1 LGHSPDS
8 QYIGIDE
15 LSSYGVTDVTAFS
28 PTVWRFRFGHERRS
42 ALQRFIDL
50 EEPALVRETAEANW
64 LRGARYRLEQALDP
78 WVSERPRHRLWISTV
93 SEFLDLLRAH
103 YARPTWIFT
112 NGRSCVSYA
121 VVRGRLPREPRERV
135 GTLALYPS
143 LQAYLDLSSGDVY
156 ALQPSQ
162 VEICSDEQEAEIGA
176 WQFLSRVSVQTVTLA
191 RGAERTTAL
200 FFEMTSHADRARGH
214 HAYMAYVSAG
224 PVRLCDRPY
233 RMLNVFSADGF
244 RVHACATCRYFR
256 FSAMSRE
263 ASGDESGYCMI
274 SSMNPAA
281 VDRADPAGEH
291 VAACV
296 SVFDCCRH
304 YEFIEDSDRHPPVLL
319 SPEQRIEWLKARR
332 ATRDLMP

>member
-1 LGHSPDS
+1 MGPSPDS

-28 PTVWRFRFGHERRS
+28 PTVWRFRFGHDRRS
-42 ALQRFIDL
+42 ALQRFTDP
-50 EEPALVRETAEANW
+50 EERALVPEAEEAHW
-64 LRGARYRLEQALDP
+64 SRSERYRLEQALDP

-93 SEFLDLLRAH
+93 SEFLDLHRAH

-112 NGRSCVSYA
+112 NGRSCASYA

-143 LQAYLDLSSGDVY
+143 LQAYLDVRIDDVCV
-156 ALQPSQ
+156 LHPSQ
-162 VEICSDEQEAEIGA
+162 VQICSDEQEAEIGA

-191 RGAERTTAL
+191 RGSERTTAL
-200 FFEMTSHADRARGH
+200 FFEMTSRVERARGDL
-214 HAYMAYVSAG
+214 AYMAYVPAG

-233 RMLNVFSADGF
+233 RMLNVFSQDGF

-263 ASGDESGYCMI
+263 ASGDESGYCTI

-281 VDRADPAGEH
+281 VNTDEPSAQH
-291 VAACV
+291 VTSV

-304 YEFIEDSDRHPPVLL
+304 YEFIADSDRYPPVLL
-319 SPEQRIEWLKARR
+319 SPEQRIEWLRAHRR
-332 ATRDLMP
+332 RET